1 MKSIHSKKIVSRRQF
16 LLGTSLIATAALAA
30 CAAPT
35 TAPAAPAVEQPA
47 QPAAEEKPAEPAPAA
62 EPTVAVGEYGTG
74 GTPTVIWHGLGGA
87 DGATFA
93 KMMEDYAR
101 QNETSVRSET
111 YGWDV
116 FFQKYPTAV
125 AAGTPPDV
133 GLFHVGET
141 PQMQSIGIMMPLDD
155 IFFNNGLI
163 PKDDFNPVIMDA
175 LTIDGKIYAVP
186 FDNHGWNGYV
196 NTKIL
201 KDAGL
206 DPDNLP
212 KNGDEFIQWGLKIT
226 TDENGKH
233 PDESGFNPDKVKVW
247 AWHQSWNRF
256 TYPSILGMY
265 GVGVFDPESNKATLN
280 SEQAVAALQY
290 TYDLFYKHRVAPPP
304 LPGLP
309 GGGDFMKTNSLA
321 FWWDGTWALNFF
333 KDNPDIQAVT
343 IAAPLNSFAPDG
355 KIAQKIEGHILSI
368 PTGVKPDAQERAVK
382 LIKWL
387 SDNGETWATSGQI
400 PARLSVQKK
409 DSVQSIWSVKSAAE
423 NFEKYGKADT
433 PHKAYTEILTAWEAA
448 IGAAMSNVKP
458 LKEALDEG
466 NAAIQAILDRT
477 A

>member
-1 MKSIHSKKIVSRRQF
+1 MKSDRSKKTLSRRQF
-16 LLGTSLIATAALAA
+16 LINGSLLATATLAA
-30 CAAPT
+30 CAAP
-35 TAPAAPAVEQPA
+35 AAQPAAPAAEQPA
-47 QPAAEEKPAEPAPAA
+47 APAEEKPAEPAVEA
-62 EPTVAVGEYGTG
+62 EPTVAIGEYGTG

-93 KMMEDYAR
+93 TMMADYA
-101 QNETSVRSET
+101 QKNNTSVRSET

-141 PQMQSIGIMMPLDD
+141 PQMQSIGVMMPLDD
-155 IFFNNGLI
+155 IFFNTGKI
-163 PKDDFNPVIMDA
+163 PKDDFNKVIMDA
-175 LTIDGKIYAVP
+175 LTIEGKVYAVP

-196 NTKIL
+196 NTQIL
-201 KDAGL
+201 KDAGF
-206 DPDNLP
+206 DAASLP
-212 KNGDEFIQWGLKIT
+212 KNGDEFIQWALKIT
-226 TDENGKH
+226 TDESGKH

-265 GVGVFDPESNKATLN
+265 ETGVFDPESNKATLN
-280 SEQAVAALQY
+280 SEASVNALQF
-290 TYDLFYKHRVAPPP
+290 THDLFYKHRIAPAP
-304 LPGLP
+304 LPGVP

-333 KDNPDIQAVT
+333 KDNPDIQKVT

-355 KIAQKIEGHILSI
+355 TIAQKIEGHILSI
-368 PTGVKPDAQERAVK
+368 PTGVKPDAQERAVS
-382 LIKWL
+382 LIQWL
-387 SDNGETWATSGQI
+387 SDNGETWAQSGQI
-400 PARLSVQKK
+400 PARLSVQEKE
-409 DSVQSIWSVKSAAE
+409 SVQSIWSVKSAAE

-477 A
+477 K